1 MVKAS
6 TMKKEV
12 AILLLPLALG
22 ACASGGIRSL
32 PDTNDHQDTQHMLVR
47 SERAD
52 RTRIEGTGEVA
63 ISSTYMAASGRTCR
77 KLATLDGRALPLR
90 SCEGKKGEWYTTRSI
105 SVSDPFSDS
114 RQSMQAGKAV
124 VESVSMTLNSGESLW
139 AFATR
144 VTGSPMNWKKIAA
157 FNNIEDA
164 DSVWANQA
172 LEVESSLILQGRQH
186 VE

>member
-105 SVSDPFSDS
+105 SVSDPFT
-114 RQSMQAGKAV
+114 QSVQSVQSVQARNAV
-124 VESVSMTLNSGESLW
+124 VESVSMTLNAGESLW
-139 AFATR
+139 SFATR
-144 VTGSPMNWKKIAA
+144 VTGSPMNWEKIAA
-157 FNNIEDA
+157 FNKIEDA
-164 DSVWANQA
+164 DSVWANQS
-172 LEVESSLILQGRQH
+172 LEVESSLLLEGL
-186 VE
+186 